1 MTPYAIRETPYITA
15 LRYSQDEV
23 LVPGWVEG
31 LGFVAG
37 VVSGVRVGRQV
48 EGAEGVAQPRDV
60 LAAQVPRPV
69 HLQVTLQIRLL
80 HTRRIGFNLLLGLL
94 KIYLNVLLMF
104 YEL

>member
-1 MTPYAIRETPYITA
+1 MMDLCEYFPKHDDVRHRTITA
-15 LRYSQDEV
+15 LGYSQDEV

-80 HTRRIGFNLLLGLL
+80 HTRRID
-94 KIYLNVLLMF
+94 I
-104 YEL
+104 